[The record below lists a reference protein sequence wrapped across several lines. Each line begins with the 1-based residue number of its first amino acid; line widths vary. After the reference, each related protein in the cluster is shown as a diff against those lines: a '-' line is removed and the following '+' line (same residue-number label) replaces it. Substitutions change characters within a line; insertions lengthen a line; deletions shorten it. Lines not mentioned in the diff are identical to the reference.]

1 MEKMKILLVD
11 DEERLLS
18 TTKKLFEK
26 IGMEALTAISGQEAL
41 GILEIRDVDVVFL
54 DIKMPGMDGME
65 TLQRIKKAHPMS
77 EVIILTG
84 HATMETAVEGLKL
97 GALDYLIKPVSMK
110 DFLGKAEEAFDKIL
124 LQKQKIHSA
133 RMADAAERGD
143 RSEYNKEV

>member
-1 MEKMKILLVD
+1 MEHLKILLVD

-26 IGMEALTAISGQEAL
+26 IGIQALTATSGKEAL
-41 GILEIRDVDVVFL
+41 EVLETCEVHVIFL
-54 DIKMPGMDGME
+54 DLKMPGMDGME
-65 TLQRIKKAHPMS
+65 TLQRIKKDHPLS

-110 DFLGKAEEAFDKIL
+110 DFLGKAEAAFEKVT

-133 RMADAAERGD
+133 RMADATAGQGNL
-143 RSEYNKEV
+143 SE

>member
-1 MEKMKILLVD
+1 MKQLRILLVD

-18 TTKKLFEK
+18 TTKKLFDK
-26 IGMEALTAISGQEAL
+26 IGIEAFTATSGQEAL
-41 GILEIRDVDVVFL
+41 DLLKRQEVEVIFL

-65 TLQRIKKAHPMS
+65 TLQRIKKEYPLI

-110 DFLGKAEEAFDKIL
+110 DFLRKAEEAFEKVS

-133 RMADAAERGD
+133 QMAESSDGQGGVR
-143 RSEYNKEV
+143 

>member
-1 MEKMKILLVD
+1 MTQPRILLVD

-18 TTKKLFEK
+18 TTKKLFDK
-26 IGMEALTAISGQEAL
+26 IGITAFTATSGKDALELLGAQE
-41 GILEIRDVDVVFL
+41 VDVVFL

-65 TLQRIKKAHPMS
+65 TLQRIKKEYPLT

-110 DFLGKAEEAFDKIL
+110 DCLRKAEEAFEKVSR
-124 LQKQKIHSA
+124 QKQKIHSA
-133 RMADAAERGD
+133 RMAES
-143 RSEYNKEV
+143 SEGQGGLR

>member
-1 MEKMKILLVD
+1 MKQMKILLVD

-26 IGMEALTAISGQEAL
+26 MGIEALTASSGRDAL
-41 GILEIRDVDVVFL
+41 ETLSSNEVDVIFL
-54 DIKMPGMDGME
+54 DIKMPGMDGIE
-65 TLQRIKKAHPMS
+65 TLQRIKKTHPIT

-110 DFLGKAEEAFDKIL
+110 DFLKKAEEAFEKVT
-124 LQKQKIHSA
+124 LQKQKIRSA
-133 RMADAAERGD
+133 RMA
-143 RSEYNKEV
+143 EVGGGQGELP